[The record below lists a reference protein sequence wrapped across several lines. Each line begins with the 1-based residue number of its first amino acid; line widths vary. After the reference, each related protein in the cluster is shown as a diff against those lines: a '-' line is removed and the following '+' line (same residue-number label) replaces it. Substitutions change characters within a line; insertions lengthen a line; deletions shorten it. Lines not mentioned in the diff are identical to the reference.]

1 MNIGRAMK
9 DLREEAVRSRAD
21 LAKALG
27 ITTGALWK
35 IENGKT
41 WPKPATISK
50 FCKEM
55 KVELARLFC
64 TAFEAE
70 DYKI

>member
-1 MNIGRAMK
+1 MNLGKAMM
-9 DLREEAVRSRAD
+9 DIREETAMSRAD
-21 LAKALG
+21 VAKALG
-27 ITTGALWK
+27 ITPGALWK

-41 WPKPATISK
+41 LPKPATIAR
-50 FCKEM
+50 FCREM

-70 DYKI
+70 DYRL